1 MSTTANTLPR
11 LDMPAR
17 GKSAA
22 IVTTPQGEFF
32 FSYRTVIA
40 FRGEDKDGNW
50 RKVRLENYWSRTT
63 GRHFSDLDCKGFD
76 IVSPEEFA
84 KVIGFTGDVRSLTE
98 RA

>member
-1 MSTTANTLPR
+1 
-11 LDMPAR
+11 MPAR

-40 FRGEDKDGNW
+40 FRGTHAKTGEFV
-50 RKVRLENYWSRTT
+50 RVRLDNYWSRTT
-63 GRHFSDLDCKGFD
+63 GRHFSDLGCKEFLM
-76 IVSPEEFA
+76 VKPAEFA
-84 KVIGFTGDVRSLTE
+84 EAIGFTGDSRELTE